1 MAPLPRLLVFCD
13 FLEILLHTTS
23 LALLR
28 RMFTDFYTGNE
39 HTLQD
44 FMRLG
49 ATVISVLPMQR
60 KGPQQLKEA
69 ARLLAE
75 QKKDTVHATS
85 TEMDPN
91 RQNQTQMYT
100 TTSQSCVFRYLSA
113 RVASRNILWL
123 RDMFHEFCR
132 GENALLREFLRRGDQ
147 AISVIP
153 VDIQALCMAP
163 LPPPPLSV
171 DQTFSVAMA
180 ETGVLSTPTPSEV
193 TPSATL
199 SPQRKRSRGQE
210 QEPQSA
216 GDNRNA
222 SESRA
227 RKQARR
233 ASVPSQ
239 EKEAVAAATFEL
251 DPMPQ
256 SEAEMRASIM
266 AALGR
271 LEAKEPW
278 KEAFNP
284 EKLSLPFSRVR
295 YPQLAAVLQAFWQKN
310 ARAVWERKFWSPLSR
325 SRNLELH
332 NQRRCRQLKA
342 MTFFEKKV
350 ITPVYSELG
359 ASFFVRMDQRVK
371 PHSGWYF
378 FEQTVDLFTVA
389 HRYGLPAC
397 LQYMESEAF
406 KRFPMVPGQNRNIY
420 GRVNGKSRSM
430 WSSSESL
437 RPILDEIVSFKAKT
451 KDSSNSV
458 EL

>member
-85 TEMDPN
+85 TEMGPN

-153 VDIQALCMAP
+153 VDIQAL
-163 LPPPPLSV
+163 L
-171 DQTFSVAMA
+171 
-180 ETGVLSTPTPSEV
+180 
-193 TPSATL
+193 
-199 SPQRKRSRGQE
+199 
-210 QEPQSA
+210 
-216 GDNRNA
+216 
-222 SESRA
+222 
-227 RKQARR
+227 
-233 ASVPSQ
+233 
-239 EKEAVAAATFEL
+239 
-251 DPMPQ
+251 
-256 SEAEMRASIM
+256 
-266 AALGR
+266 
-271 LEAKEPW
+271 
-278 KEAFNP
+278 
-284 EKLSLPFSRVR
+284 
-295 YPQLAAVLQAFWQKN
+295 
-310 ARAVWERKFWSPLSR
+310 
-325 SRNLELH
+325 
-332 NQRRCRQLKA
+332 
-342 MTFFEKKV
+342 
-350 ITPVYSELG
+350 
-359 ASFFVRMDQRVK
+359 
-371 PHSGWYF
+371 
-378 FEQTVDLFTVA
+378 A